1 MKDDTVVFGT
11 ESTGGDD
18 GGSVTAYCTITVETP
33 VNGTVSPS
41 GRVSVREGSSQSFIF
56 TPNSGYA
63 VSDVLVDGKSVGAVS
78 SYTFENVTT
87 NHTLKVTFTPDG
99 QTPAKL
105 PFTDVPAGSW
115 YYDDVAWAYENSL
128 MNGTGATTFS
138 PNLTT
143 TRAMIVTILYRLE
156 DQPAVSAACPFTDVT
171 AGSYYEKAVTWAAS
185 NGIVTGYTAET
196 YGPNDPI
203 TREQLAVILCRY
215 AQYKGRDVSAAD
227 TALAAFT
234 DASSVSSYAVPALR
248 WACSEGV
255 VNGTSATT
263 LTPQGS
269 ATRAQV
275 AVTLHRLIDLLA
287 G

>member
-1 MKDDTVVFGT
+1 
-11 ESTGGDD
+11 
-18 GGSVTAYCTITVETP
+18 
-33 VNGTVSPS
+33 
-41 GRVSVREGSSQSFIF
+41 
-56 TPNSGYA
+56 
-63 VSDVLVDGKSVGAVS
+63 
-78 SYTFENVTT
+78 
-87 NHTLKVTFTPDG
+87 
-99 QTPAKL
+99 
-105 PFTDVPAGSW
+105 
-115 YYDDVAWAYENSL
+115 
-128 MNGTGATTFS
+128 
-138 PNLTT
+138 
-143 TRAMIVTILYRLE
+143 MIVTILYRLE

-215 AQYKGRDVSAAD
+215 AQYKGRDVSAGD

-234 DASSVSSYAVPALR
+234 DASSISSYAVPAFR

-255 VNGTSATT
+255 INGTSATT
-263 LTPQGS
+263 LTPQGN

-275 AVTLHRLIDLLA
+275 AVMLHRLIDLLA